1 MHDYNSVIKKFKD
14 TSNIIKE
21 YGYQE
26 ASKIPFLYRYKYK
39 FIIFFFDLRIKKWK
53 LSDPVWYWK
62 WNEDLSNKLKRK
74 VIYFEFNRI
83 SNISFR
89 IRCDKREEISFIK
102 DFYKYDVSNALKIQI
117 DYSKYNNSKIINIE
131 ELKNLPYNDLGTI
144 LLEAMKII
152 KKEPSLLNECSEVMV
167 KAIQN
172 FITASGDDSDGY
184 RSSDYLKKLITTE
197 KNPNV
202 LQFLISISEYL
213 ASRYSL

>member
-53 LSDPVWYWK
+53 ISDPVWYWK
-62 WNEDLSNKLKRK
+62 WNEELSNKLKRK

-83 SNISFR
+83 SNILFR
-89 IRCDKREEISFIK
+89 IRYDKREEISLIK

-117 DYSKYNNSKIINIE
+117 DYSKYNDSKIINIE

-152 KKEPSLLNECSEVMV
+152 KKEPSLLNECFEIMV

-172 FITASGDDSDGY
+172 FITASGDNGDNYS
-184 RSSDYLKKLITTE
+184 RADYFKELIITE
-197 KNPNV
+197 ENPNI
-202 LQFLISISEYL
+202 LQFLTLISNYL
-213 ASRYSL
+213 ETRYSL